1 MFDEQKTIEFFNR
14 IINAPEIS
22 DEEIE
27 ANVAKFH
34 EYLSLTHMCDED
46 TLEKLGKIVECL
58 HEILVIRNTIG
69 YVDVSTLLLAEPE
82 PQMRLTKK
90 PKKTTQTKHYNH
102 YHSSSSSGCGGD
114 SSSSS
119 SCGGSSS
126 SSSSSSC
133 WGSSTSSSSCGGS
146 SSSSCS
152 GSSYSS
158 RC

>member
-34 EYLSLTHMCDED
+34 EYLSLTHMCDEK
-46 TLEKLGKIVECL
+46 TLKKLGKIVECL

-69 YVDVSTLLLAEPE
+69 YVDVSTLLLAEQE

-90 PKKTTQTKHYNH
+90 PRKTTQTKHYNH
-102 YHSSSSSGCGGD
+102 YHSSSSSGCGGN
-114 SSSSS
+114 
-119 SCGGSSS
+119 SS

-133 WGSSTSSSSCGGS
+133 WGSSTSSSSCSGS
-146 SSSSCS
+146 SSSSCG

>member
-27 ANVAKFH
+27 ENVAKFH

-90 PKKTTQTKHYNH
+90 PKKATQTKHYNH
-102 YHSSSSSGCGGD
+102 YHSSSSSGCGGN
-114 SSSSS
+114 
-119 SCGGSSS
+119 SS

-146 SSSSCS
+146 SSSSCGGS
-152 GSSYSS
+152 SSSSCGGSSYSS

>member
-90 PKKTTQTKHYNH
+90 PRKTTQTKHYNH
-102 YHSSSSSGCGGD
+102 YHR
-114 SSSSS
+114 
-119 SCGGSSS
+119 SSS